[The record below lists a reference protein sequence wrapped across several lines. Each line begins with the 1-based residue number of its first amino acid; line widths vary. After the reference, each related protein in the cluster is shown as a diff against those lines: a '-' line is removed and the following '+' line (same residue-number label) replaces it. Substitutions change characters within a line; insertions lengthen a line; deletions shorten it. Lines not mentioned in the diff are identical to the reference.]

1 MEYTTAPTF
10 PADYLEDLTSSL
22 FQRCGAPAT
31 EAQIVAELLVKADLM
46 GLHSHGILRI
56 PQYVG
61 DTHSG
66 SIVPGAEI
74 AVEHLKET
82 VIKVD
87 GQWNFGQVC
96 ATRMAELTIHAAKQH
111 GIACASLRRCRH
123 VGRLGAYTEMA
134 AQNDCIGLATCSG
147 AGEGQWVA
155 PFGGRQGRL
164 GTNPISFAAPTG
176 GLPLVLDFSTAAL
189 PEGKVRLRRDTGGEL
204 PPQSLVDSEGR
215 PSVDPNDLYD
225 ENGAPAGAIL
235 PAGGVQGYKGFGLS
249 LMCLTLSGILGEPTW
264 REQGLES
271 QANTMW
277 LMVVDIEA
285 AMAADLMRRELD
297 AVVEHLRSS
306 APAKGSGGVLMPGQR
321 EFESME
327 KYRREGIPVAAGVWD
342 QLVQVAAELK
352 VEM

>member
-1 MEYTTAPTF
+1 MPTF
-10 PADYLEDLTSSL
+10 SVDYLEELTSTI
-22 FQRCGAPAT
+22 FQRCGAPAA
-31 EAQIVAELLVKADLM
+31 EARIVAELLVKADLM

-61 DTHSG
+61 DVHSG

-74 AVEHLKET
+74 AIERLKET

-87 GQWNFGQVC
+87 GKWNFGHAC
-96 ATRMAELTIHAAKQH
+96 ATRMAELTIEAAKQC
-111 GIACASLRRCRH
+111 GMACASLRRCRH
-123 VGRLGAYTEMA
+123 VGRLGSYTEMA

-164 GTNPISFAAPTG
+164 GTNPMSFAAPTG
-176 GLPLVLDFSTAAL
+176 GYPMVMDFSTSAL
-189 PEGKVRLRRDTGGEL
+189 PEGKVRLLRDTGEKL
-204 PPQSLVDSEGR
+204 PPESLVDREGR
-215 PSVDPNDLYD
+215 PSTNPEDLYD
-225 ENGAPAGAIL
+225 ENGEPAGAIL

-264 REQGLES
+264 NEEGLES

-277 LMVVDIEA
+277 LMVIDIEA
-285 AMAADLMRRELD
+285 AMAAELLRRELD

-306 APAKGSGGVLMPGQR
+306 APAAGSDGVLMPGQR
-321 EFESME
+321 EFETME
-327 KYRREGIPVAAGVWD
+327 KYRREGVPVAAGVWR
-342 QLVQVAAELK
+342 QIVEVAAELQVD
-352 VEM
+352 VEA